1 VLNIK
6 QDVKVMPN
14 LAYSV
19 RENHDRLVFINTI
32 EESEHDL
39 WKVEDIPAS
48 LKAGDRLEWVVD
60 GTLSSDTHTGWQ
72 LCFQIQPHIEI
83 ASCASSENGYHCSE
97 AFDGI
102 TVESANGWALEGVPA
117 LGEFRLEGASD
128 VYGLSMLTGVQNT
141 DTRIQEFEIQCQ
153 VGDAFVDVTNVR
165 ISPGIDAAI
174 TGNKVS
180 MTAGHQDVRVDFDTI
195 ENCIGVKIWVYATD
209 AGNNNLVMNEL
220 TVYGILASEKWSE
233 CSASCGRKGIQTRG
247 LETKPCN
254 QINCHFCSFNDDDC
268 IVGFKCNNGN
278 CEIDQGEIDLGEIDQ
293 DFVSYVMLDSDG
305 QCAPGTGLTEEECQ
319 NLGDGGIFSIWGGA
333 STWSLP
339 ETCGCYID
347 QDGGRYFNRLTG
359 ACDEPDAGEKMICK
373 EHGQV

>member
-1 VLNIK
+1 
-6 QDVKVMPN
+6 
-14 LAYSV
+14 
-19 RENHDRLVFINTI
+19 
-32 EESEHDL
+32 
-39 WKVEDIPAS
+39 
-48 LKAGDRLEWVVD
+48 
-60 GTLSSDTHTGWQ
+60 
-72 LCFQIQPHIEI
+72 
-83 ASCASSENGYHCSE
+83 
-97 AFDGI
+97 
-102 TVESANGWALEGVPA
+102 
-117 LGEFRLEGASD
+117 
-128 VYGLSMLTGVQNT
+128 MLTGVERT
-141 DTRIQEFEIQCQ
+141 DARIQEFEIQCQ

-165 ISPGIDAAI
+165 ISPGIVAAI
-174 TGNKVS
+174 TSNKVS

-209 AGNNNLVMNEL
+209 AGNSNLVLNEL

-293 DFVSYVMLDSDG
+293 EYVIVPSNGGCREGTELSEIECANLGDGGEFSTWADAGTWDLPETCGCYTDQNGLRYFNRLTGPCDNPNSGEQMICKKAEEDFVSYVMLDSDG
-305 QCAPGTGLTEEECQ
+305 ECAPGTGLTEEECQ
-319 NLGDGGIFSIWGGA
+319 NLGDGGLFSIWAEA

-347 QDGGRYFNRLTG
+347 QRWG
-359 ACDEPDAGEKMICK
+359 AIFQPSYRSM
-373 EHGQV
+373 